1 MRGRRL
7 HVVALALAP
16 CTAWAVGPAV
26 TFTLPAEDATPA
38 TFGSLPFPCDL
49 YFDGGKPGDGDGTLV
64 NAGASIGLG
73 ASVARA
79 NSASIED
86 GLDLLDGFGT
96 TTATWFFL
104 TGPIDPASLPASSVL
119 APSLADSV
127 FCADVATLTPAPIVL
142 AFDFDT
148 RIRNVLAVVPAPGRP
163 LAAKTT
169 YTCVVRRTVTG
180 GGEPVEPSGDWRSV
194 RDGTSANADADAIFD
209 PVVTALG
216 ARGVPA
222 TDIAGMT
229 VFTTESTTDDLL
241 AIRDVV
247 LPGLAVPSADLTSR
261 PELVFAGADRLT
273 ALLGAAAHDHV
284 AAVATGFY
292 PSPRFQSHDPDGD
305 GPLGDLP
312 LPPDFVTCAPAGA
325 CETTDERFTRDGS
338 GNPVVV
344 DVPSIPFTVV
354 IPAGTAP
361 AGGWPVI
368 IQQHGLGAQRDTV
381 VGFAEQDA
389 ARGFASIGIDAAQ
402 HGYRLFDCGPG
413 APCAQDTRNN
423 VGGTAVPDGFVDG
436 TFVGFDVGVLATNL
450 GFFQAFHNFVGVRD
464 NFRQTYA
471 DLLSLVRLIQGHSID
486 TALGTRLDDGRIFYM
501 GHSLGGL
508 MGSGFVP
515 IDTTVKA
522 ALLNATGGGLTTQL
536 FVNSSIGA
544 DAIGLVNGI
553 LGLDAGTFQGQF
565 AFLPNLTQ
573 AILDPADGINSAF
586 LLLAPTP
593 HNVIQVEDL
602 GDQVVPNQGSD
613 AVAIAARLPIF
624 DPFVQNLPRNALS
637 LPVVS
642 TPFMVHGN
650 VAGGTVT
657 AALLQNGPATHAQSL
672 VDTPGSL
679 TFVPGYAHEDDFLRT
694 GNGFPLLER
703 PIRVP
708 NAGILD
714 EVLDWFADI
723 SANGTPGTFRFA
735 GLPGFNPVQN
745 RDAPSGAST
754 QRFFARTA
762 NAGGQS
768 PLPEPTPDVV
778 VDFAA
783 NTVASRV
790 TAGRSILGSTTAA
803 TDDDVPPGESST
815 VGTPGFLP
823 FF

>member
-1 MRGRRL
+1 MRRPFVCGL
-7 HVVALALAP
+7 VLA
-16 CTAWAVGPAV
+16 
-26 TFTLPAEDATPA
+26 
-38 TFGSLPFPCDL
+38 
-49 YFDGGKPGDGDGTLV
+49 
-64 NAGASIGLG
+64 AGASTRLGQPKQLLPLGPTTLLG
-73 ASVARA
+73 AVVGHA
-79 NSASIED
+79 SAATALDQVVVVIGGAAAEVRERVNFGSATVVENPEFGD
-86 GLDLLDGFGT
+86 GC
-96 TTATWFFL
+96 
-104 TGPIDPASLPASSVL
+104 ASSYRTGIAALDPRAEAVAVL
-119 APSLADSV
+119 LGDQPDVTGSV
-127 FCADVATLTPAPIVL
+127 IDEVVAEWRRAPAPIVL

-222 TDIAGMT
+222 SDIAGMT

-247 LPGLAVPSADLTSR
+247 LPGLAVPSADVTSR

-312 LPPDFVTCAPAGA
+312 LPPDFVSCAPAGA

-436 TFVGFDVGVLATNL
+436 TFVGFDVGFLATNL

-522 ALLNATGGGLTTQL
+522 ALLNATGGGL
-536 FVNSSIGA
+536 
-544 DAIGLVNGI
+544 
-553 LGLDAGTFQGQF
+553 
-565 AFLPNLTQ
+565 
-573 AILDPADGINSAF
+573 
-586 LLLAPTP
+586 
-593 HNVIQVEDL
+593 
-602 GDQVVPNQGSD
+602 
-613 AVAIAARLPIF
+613 
-624 DPFVQNLPRNALS
+624 
-637 LPVVS
+637 
-642 TPFMVHGN
+642 M
-650 VAGGTVT
+650 
-657 AALLQNGPATHAQSL
+657 
-672 VDTPGSL
+672 
-679 TFVPGYAHEDDFLRT
+679 
-694 GNGFPLLER
+694 
-703 PIRVP
+703 
-708 NAGILD
+708 
-714 EVLDWFADI
+714 
-723 SANGTPGTFRFA
+723 
-735 GLPGFNPVQN
+735 
-745 RDAPSGAST
+745 
-754 QRFFARTA
+754 
-762 NAGGQS
+762 
-768 PLPEPTPDVV
+768 
-778 VDFAA
+778 
-783 NTVASRV
+783 
-790 TAGRSILGSTTAA
+790 
-803 TDDDVPPGESST
+803 
-815 VGTPGFLP
+815 
-823 FF
+823 